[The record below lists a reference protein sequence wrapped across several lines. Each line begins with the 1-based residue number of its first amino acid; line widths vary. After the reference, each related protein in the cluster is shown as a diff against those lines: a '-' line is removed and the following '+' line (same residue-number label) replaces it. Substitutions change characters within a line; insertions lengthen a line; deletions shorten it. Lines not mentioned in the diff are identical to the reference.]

1 MQFGEGRT
9 MISDL
14 KITVYDA
21 KLEVM
26 VKAVKEMAE
35 ILDSAEGE
43 TFGWIKDEQGNEV
56 GEWELDIKY

>member
-1 MQFGEGRT
+1 